1 MAVPVYPVENVSN
14 GDILVKKLMITAVWG
29 VTDYVVTRFAVLT
42 VPAKR
47 LQPDTKEPS
56 QSPPRSHGRF
66 TVAG

>member
-1 MAVPVYPVENVSN
+1 M
-14 GDILVKKLMITAVWG
+14 G

-66 TVAG
+66 TVAGVDGTEQGWSGTIPVYSVPIDSDA